1 MSKRVLLS
9 GCTILQRGDV
19 LQLVAAGPVPVV
31 LEFSGE
37 SLVSL
42 LMAAQAAFRER
53 KKPEHHSVG
62 GRTTKLVKKSW
73 RVA

>member
-1 MSKRVLLS
+1 MKRIELP
-9 GCTILQRGDV
+9 GCTITQRGAALHV
-19 LQLVAAGPVPVV
+19 TVAGPVPVL

-37 SLVSL
+37 SLVAL

-53 KKPEHHSVG
+53 EKP
-62 GRTTKLVKKSW
+62 RVKKSW